1 MAKTTDQLS
10 DRNCRTAS
18 TGKHHDGMGL
28 YLSCRAGT
36 ARVTKSWLFRYK
48 LNGKAAWM
56 GLGSYPI
63 VTLAHARRKADA
75 ARAMLAD
82 GEDPLTRKHAQ
93 RAGLRQHEPKQV
105 PTFAEC
111 VTAFIKSHEAGWR
124 GARTH
129 EHWTRTMKDYALPVL
144 GPLPVS
150 AIDRRRRRYV
160 AV

>member
-36 ARVTKSWLFRYK
+36 ARVIKSWLFRYE

-82 GEDPLTRKHAQ
+82 GERPAHTQARSAG
-93 RAGLRQHEPKQV
+93 RA
-105 PTFAEC
+105 A
-111 VTAFIKSHEAGWR
+111 
-124 GARTH
+124 
-129 EHWTRTMKDYALPVL
+129 
-144 GPLPVS
+144 S
-150 AIDRRRRRYV
+150 A
-160 AV
+160 